1 MEQNGTLFRL
11 GSLVH
16 PPDSGP
22 ESAFPGGRKGAPAIR
37 IAAPAASHLDT
48 AARPALRYSVP

>member
-22 ESAFPGGRKGAPAIR
+22 ESAFPGGRKETPAIR
-37 IAAPAASHLDT
+37 IAAPAAPHPGT
-48 AARPALRYSVP
+48 AARPALRCRVP